1 MQSNSKNSIQRLDPI
16 YQLSLKLKTPLAVQ
30 KYIYTLQYNK
40 KTELLSALSSI
51 RQKRAHCLEGV
62 FIAAAILEYH
72 YFDPWCLS
80 FESQDGLDHCLFLF
94 QNKKRL
100 WGSIGKSRDRGLFG
114 RPAQFKTIRQLVE
127 SYKAPYIDKTGRI
140 TAWQVA
146 HLDEVNCDWRR
157 SSRNVWSVETH
168 LLKIKHHKF
177 LSSDTEY
184 TKIKAEYLKMG
195 PIPDQSHW
203 WTPPQ

>member
-1 MQSNSKNSIQRLDPI
+1 MQSNSKNTIQRLDPI
-16 YQLSLKLKTPLAVQ
+16 YQLSRKLKTPLAVQ
-30 KYIYTLQYNK
+30 KYLYTLQYNK
-40 KTELLSALSSI
+40 KPELLSALSSI
-51 RQKRAHCLEGV
+51 QQRRAHCLEGV
-62 FIAAAILEYH
+62 FVAAAILEYH
-72 YFDPWCLS
+72 HFEPWCLS

-94 QNKKRL
+94 QNKKKL

-146 HLDEVNCDWRR
+146 HLDEVKSDWRR
-157 SSRNVWSVETH
+157 SSRNVWSIETH
-168 LLKIKHHKF
+168 LLKLKHHKF
-177 LSSDTEY
+177 LSSDKEY
-184 TKIKAEYLKMG
+184 KKIKAEYLKMG

-203 WTPPQ
+203 WTPPK

>member
-1 MQSNSKNSIQRLDPI
+1 MQSNSKNLIPCLDPLF
-16 YQLSLKLKTPLAVQ
+16 QLALKLKTPLDVQ
-30 KYIYTLQYNK
+30 QYLFTLEYNK
-40 KTELLSALSSI
+40 KPELLSALSSI
-51 RQKRAHCLEGV
+51 QKKRAHCLEGV

-72 YFDPWCLS
+72 HFEPWCLS
-80 FESQDGLDHCLFLF
+80 FESQDGLDHCLYLF
-94 QNKKRL
+94 QNKKQL

-127 SYKAPYIDKTGRI
+127 SYKVPYIDKTGRI

-146 HLDEVNCDWRR
+146 HLDEVKCDWRK
-157 SSRNVWSVETH
+157 SSRNVWGIEKH

-177 LSSDTEY
+177 LSSDKEY
-184 TKIKAEYLKMG
+184 KKMKAEYLRVG

-203 WTPPQ
+203 WTPPT